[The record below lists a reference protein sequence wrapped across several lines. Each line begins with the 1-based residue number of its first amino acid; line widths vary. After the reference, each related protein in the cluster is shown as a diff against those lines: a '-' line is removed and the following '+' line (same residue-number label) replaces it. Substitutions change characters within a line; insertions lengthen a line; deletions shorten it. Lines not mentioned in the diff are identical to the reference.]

1 MAFEFCRVAA
11 GAFWELC
18 LEGECGME
26 LYSRAFRS
34 LE

>member
-1 MAFEFCRVAA
+1 MAFEFCKVAA
-11 GAFWELC
+11 GAFCEVC

-26 LYSRAFRS
+26 LCLRASGF